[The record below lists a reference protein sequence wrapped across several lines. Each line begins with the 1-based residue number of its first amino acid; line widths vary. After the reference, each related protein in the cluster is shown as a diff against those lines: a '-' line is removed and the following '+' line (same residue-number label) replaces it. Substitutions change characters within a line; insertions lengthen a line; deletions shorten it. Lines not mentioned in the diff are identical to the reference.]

1 MKHIPFLLCLV
12 ISLQFNSY
20 AQPTTL
26 PTVNIPGSE
35 VRKIHSSIEQEEY
48 ELQISLPAGYEKGDK
63 KYPVVYLMDS
73 QWDFPLLK
81 GLYGQQYF
89 DGFIPEMIIV
99 GVTWGG
105 TNPNPDSLR
114 ARDYT
119 PTNEKRLPQ
128 SGGAAKFL
136 SFLRKEVIPLIET
149 TYRADKDDR
158 VLMGC
163 SLGGLFTLYA
173 LFTEPGLFN
182 RYIAA
187 SPAFSWDN
195 EVIYQYEQEYYKNK
209 YLAQATLFM
218 CVGGVERGVPGFEKL
233 AKHLSDRNY
242 FSLQMK
248 TRVLENTGHSGTKGE
263 GYARGLQSV
272 FERPLIKL
280 SAAAVKKC
288 TGSYQAKDGTKM
300 EIKSENNQ
308 LAIYFGGTDK
318 FLLYAKDEDN
328 LYATAAFL
336 NIHFNKDE
344 QGNVMGFDLE
354 RYGRTD
360 VVKRIMVNAV
370 NELLNGK

>member
-1 MKHIPFLLCLV
+1 MKNILFLLCF
-12 ISLQFNSY
+12 IFSFQFNNY
-20 AQPTTL
+20 AQLTSL
-26 PTVNIPGSE
+26 PRVDIPGSE
-35 VRKIHSSIEQEEY
+35 VRKIHSSIEKEEY

-81 GLYGQQYF
+81 ALYGQQYF

-105 TNPNPDSLR
+105 VNPNPDSLR

-136 SFLRKEVIPLIET
+136 SFLQKEVIPLIET

-158 VLMGC
+158 ILMGC
-163 SLGGLFTLYA
+163 SLGGLFTLYT
-173 LFTEPGLFN
+173 LFTEPGLFH

-187 SPAFSWDN
+187 SPAFAWDK
-195 EVIYQYEQEYYKNK
+195 EVIYQYEQK
-209 YLAQATLFM
+209 YSENTSPAPAKLFM
-218 CVGGVERGVPGFEKL
+218 CVGGVERGVSGFKKL
-233 AKHLSDRNY
+233 ANHLSERNY
-242 FSLQMK
+242 TSLQIK

-272 FERPLIKL
+272 FERPLIQL
-280 SAAAVKKC
+280 STIAINKY
-288 TGSYQAKDGTKM
+288 TGSYQTNDGTKM

-318 FLLYAKDEDN
+318 YLVYAADKNN

-344 QGNVMGFDLE
+344 KENITGFEIE

-360 VVKRIMVNAV
+360 AAKKIN
-370 NELLNGK
+370 